1 MTRPLIDRRR
11 LLWLGGTA
19 GIAAVMPFARAVADP
34 AAVAPVQYLCNA
46 LIQIMRL
53 GARTSFWQRLNV
65 LTPAVDAAFDLERI
79 LQVSVGLGWP
89 TTPANQQAALRV
101 AFRTY
106 TIAKYVNS
114 FDSYSGQRFV
124 VSPVTRSL
132 SNGDQV
138 VDTQIISSSG
148 ESHRLDYVMHR
159 GPQGWK
165 AVDVLEDGTISQ
177 VAVQR
182 SDFRQILQSGGAP
195 ALVASLQQ
203 KTQDLSR
210 GA

>member
-1 MTRPLIDRRR
+1 M
-11 LLWLGGTA
+11 A
-19 GIAAVMPFARAVADP
+19 GLTPFARAAADP

-53 GARTSFWQRLNV
+53 GATTPFSQRMNV
-65 LTPAVDAAFDLERI
+65 LAPAVDAAFDLDRI
-79 LQVSVGLGWP
+79 LQVSVGFGWS

-106 TIAKYVNS
+106 TLAKYVNN
-114 FDSYSGQRFV
+114 FDSYNGQRFI
-124 VSPVTRSL
+124 VSPITRRL

-138 VDTQIISSSG
+138 VETQIISRSG
-148 ESHRLDYVMHR
+148 EAHRLDYVMHR

-195 ALVASLQQ
+195 ALLVSLQQ
-203 KTQDLSR
+203 KVRELSS